1 MLISIQCS
9 RWSRTLSTFLVLGLT
24 FLICFSDP
32 ALAADDEI
40 PFRPGRA
47 LQVTIWQEPELSGE
61 YSIDS
66 EGYVIMSL
74 IGRIQVSRYTKDSLE
89 SYLTA
94 EYSNYL
100 RNPIIMIEPL
110 IRVGVLGLVR
120 FPGLFKVSPHSP
132 LWDVVDLAGGPT
144 SRANL
149 KKFQVMRDGKVVNSD
164 LLGAFENGASLHNI
178 GIESGDLV
186 IVPSTRRRME
196 WRTVIALMSMAI
208 TTTFLIINQTR

>member
-1 MLISIQCS
+1 
-9 RWSRTLSTFLVLGLT
+9 VLGLT

-32 ALAADDEI
+32 ALAADDER
-40 PFRPGRA
+40 PFQPGRA

-66 EGYVIMSL
+66 DGYVILSL

-100 RNPIIMIEPL
+100 RNPILTIEPL
-110 IRVGVLGLVR
+110 IRVGVLGEVKH
-120 FPGLFKVSPHSP
+120 PGLFKISPHSP

-144 SRANL
+144 VRANL
-149 KKFQVMRDGKVVNSD
+149 KKFRVMRDGKIVNSD
-164 LLGAFENGASLHNI
+164 LLGAFEKGASLQTI

-186 IVPSTRRRME
+186 LVPAARRKME

-208 TTTFLIINQTR
+208 TTTFLIINQTK

>member
-1 MLISIQCS
+1 MISIQCS
-9 RWSRTLSTFLVLGLT
+9 TWSRTLSTLLVLGLT

-32 ALAADDEI
+32 ALAADDEM
-40 PFRPGRA
+40 PFLPGRA

-66 EGYVIMSL
+66 DGYVILSL
-74 IGRIQVSRYTKDSLE
+74 IGRMQVSRFTKDSLK

-110 IRVGVLGLVR
+110 IRIGILGQVKH
-120 FPGLFKVSPHSP
+120 PGLFKVSPHTP
-132 LWDVVDLAGGPT
+132 LWDVVDLAGGP
-144 SRANL
+144 SIKANM
-149 KKFQVMRDGKVVNSD
+149 KKFQIMRDGEIVDSD
-164 LLGAFENGASLHNI
+164 LLVGFEQGSSLQNI

-186 IVPSTRRRME
+186 LVPSSRRMME

-208 TTTFLIINQTR
+208 TTTFLIINQTK